1 MKTKI
6 LILIFVLV
14 IINVVL
20 GIDITIISPI
30 QYENYNASQIWMNV
44 SLNEN
49 GSGCR
54 YYLYNTSNYDDT
66 PLSGSPQE
74 MERLRAAVRILIEYL
89 LERAPLN
96 DQDETRTEAED
107 EPATE
112 PQTVPLR
119 LDR

>member
-1 MKTKI
+1 VPVEVKNG
-6 LILIFVLV
+6 V
-14 IINVVL
+14 VVL
-20 GIDITIISPI
+20 
-30 QYENYNASQIWMNV
+30 
-44 SLNEN
+44 
-49 GSGCR
+49 
-54 YYLYNTSNYDDT
+54 DDAT
-66 PLSGSPQE
+66 PQE

-89 LERAPLN
+89 LERAPLS